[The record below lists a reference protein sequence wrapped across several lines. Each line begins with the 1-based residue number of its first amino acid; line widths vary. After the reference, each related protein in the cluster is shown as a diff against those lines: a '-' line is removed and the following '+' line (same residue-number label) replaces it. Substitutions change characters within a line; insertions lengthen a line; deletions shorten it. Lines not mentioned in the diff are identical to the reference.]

1 MLALNC
7 LLLTGSIGL
16 LFVAVAVLAYDL
28 YAERKCRCD
37 GVGDET
43 EHWHVSIALLA
54 LAWFPV
60 LVAACW
66 SF

>member
-1 MLALNC
+1 MRALNC
-7 LLLTGSIGL
+7 LLLTGALGL
-16 LFVAVAVLAYDL
+16 LFAAVAVLAYDL
-28 YAERKCRCD
+28 YAECKCRCD
-37 GVGDET
+37 GASDDAER
-43 EHWHVSIALLA
+43 WRVSVALLA